1 MRLFLEDF
9 SKKEEDT
16 QQTDTQREYIDRIAD
31 LEREIRN
38 LKTILEEEK
47 KTAFEEGYR
56 KGIEDGFEKSKEEF
70 EKKLIELE
78 DRAKKQTK
86 DTLEQYLSKIDENLD
101 YIKKKYKSVLDGT
114 IEIISDSIE
123 EIIEFLYM
131 ENKFSELVI
140 HQISSLVEEFYEYP
154 QPVIRV
160 SNDILA
166 EIFRKKG
173 FDVLVDERLNGLDF
187 VIDFK
192 EFKIESKIEEKIRII
207 KDEIKREIKKLSE
220 I

>member
-16 QQTDTQREYIDRIAD
+16 QQTDTQREYIDKIAD
-31 LEREIRN
+31 LERQIKN

-47 KTAFEEGYR
+47 KIAFEEGYR

-101 YIKKKYKSVLDGT
+101 YIKKKYKSLLDGT

-123 EIIEFLYM
+123 EIIEFLYI

-173 FDVLVDERLNGLDF
+173 FEVLVDERLNGLDF

-220 I
+220 V

>member
-16 QQTDTQREYIDRIAD
+16 QQTDTQREYIDKIAD

-47 KTAFEEGYR
+47 KIAFEEGYR

-101 YIKKKYKSVLDGT
+101 YIKKKYKSLLDGT

-123 EIIEFLYM
+123 EIIEFLYI

-173 FDVLVDERLNGLDF
+173 FEVLVDERLNGLDF

>member
-16 QQTDTQREYIDRIAD
+16 QQTDTQREYIDKIAD

-47 KTAFEEGYR
+47 KIAFEEGYR

-101 YIKKKYKSVLDGT
+101 YIKKKYKSLLDGT

-123 EIIEFLYM
+123 EIIEFLYI

-173 FDVLVDERLNGLDF
+173 FEVLVDEHLNGLDF

>member
-9 SKKEEDT
+9 SKKEENT
-16 QQTDTQREYIDRIAD
+16 QQTDTQREYIDKIAD

-47 KTAFEEGYR
+47 KIAFEEGYR

-101 YIKKKYKSVLDGT
+101 YIKKKYKSLLDGT

-123 EIIEFLYM
+123 EIIEFLYI

-173 FDVLVDERLNGLDF
+173 FEILVDERLNGLDF